1 MATYI
6 ESLISVFKRAVLWD
20 HRNKAYHNRDLV
32 DKEWDNVSQAV
43 GITSRY
49 KHQFN
54 FILAVYYARGCTLNI
69 FDTFSERFQ
78 QISMKICML
87 VYFIII
93 FNIYT
98 IMVAFSWTP

>member
-6 ESLISVFKRAVLWD
+6 ESLISEVFKRPVLWD
-20 HRNKAYHNRDLV
+20 HRNKAYRNRDLV

-54 FILAVYYARGCTLNI
+54 PGG
-69 FDTFSERFQ
+69 
-78 QISMKICML
+78 
-87 VYFIII
+87 
-93 FNIYT
+93 
-98 IMVAFSWTP
+98 

>member
-6 ESLISVFKRAVLWD
+6 ESLISEVFKRPVLWD

-54 FILAVYYARGCTLNI
+54 
-69 FDTFSERFQ
+69 
-78 QISMKICML
+78 
-87 VYFIII
+87 
-93 FNIYT
+93 
-98 IMVAFSWTP
+98 